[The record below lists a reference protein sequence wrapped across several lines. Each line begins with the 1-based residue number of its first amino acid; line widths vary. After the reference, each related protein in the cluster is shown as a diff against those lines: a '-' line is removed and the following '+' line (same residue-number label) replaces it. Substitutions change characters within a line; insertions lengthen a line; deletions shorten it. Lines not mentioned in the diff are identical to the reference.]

1 MSTSAGSG
9 YQTIRYTV
17 TDGIAEIR
25 LHRPDRMN
33 AFTIGMKNELVDV
46 LGRVDADDAVRVA
59 ILTGEGRAFCAG
71 MELEAEGDIFGY
83 DIPQGDELNLAQ
95 IRDSGGEVVL
105 AAYNCRKPLIAAIN
119 GAAVGVGATMLLP
132 FDFRLCSHKARFG
145 FVFVQRGIVPE
156 SCSSWFLPRLVGM
169 QTALEWTLTGDLFD
183 ANEALRGGLVRSV
196 HAPDDLLPAAYA
208 LAKRLS
214 ERTSAISVAIA
225 RQMMWRSAALTHPMQ
240 AHVIDS
246 KLMYQTYQMP
256 DGKDGF
262 AAFLEKRAPVFHAKV
277 STDLPSSYPW
287 WQEPELK

>member
-1 MSTSAGSG
+1 MAEYREITCVVA
-9 YQTIRYTV
+9 
-17 TDGIAEIR
+17 DGIAEVR
-25 LHRPDRMN
+25 LNRPARMN
-33 AFTIGMKNELVDV
+33 AFTINMKNELVDV
-46 LGRVDADDAVRVA
+46 IGRIDRDDAVRVA
-59 ILTGEGRAFCAG
+59 IFTGDGKAFCAG

-83 DIPQGDELNLAQ
+83 DIPQGETLKINE

-105 AAYNCRKPLIAAIN
+105 AVYNCRKPMIAAIN
-119 GAAVGVGATMLLP
+119 GAAVGVGVTMTLP

-145 FVFVQRGIVPE
+145 FVFTQRGIVPE

-183 ANEALRGGLVRSV
+183 ANEAMRGGLVRSV
-196 HAPDDLLPAAYA
+196 HAPEDLLPAAYE
-208 LAKRLS
+208 LARRIRD
-214 ERTSAISVAIA
+214 RTSPVAVAIA
-225 RQMMWRSAALTHPMQ
+225 RQMMWRSAALDHPMH

-262 AAFLEKRAPVFHAKV
+262 AAFLEKRAPVFHARV

-287 WQEPELK
+287 WNEPELK

>member
-1 MSTSAGSG
+1 MGD
-9 YQTIRYTV
+9 YQTISYRV
-17 TDGIAEIR
+17 QDGIAEVV
-25 LHRPDRMN
+25 LNRPARMN

-46 LGRVDADDAVRVA
+46 IGRIDRDDAVRAA
-59 ILTGEGRAFCAG
+59 IVTGAGKAYCAG

-83 DIPQGDELNLAQ
+83 DILQGDTLNLHE

-105 AAYNCRKPLIAAIN
+105 AVYNCRKPMIAAIN
-119 GAAVGVGATMLLP
+119 GAAVGVGVTMTLP
-132 FDFRLCSHKARFG
+132 FDFRLCAHKARFG
-145 FVFVQRGIVPE
+145 FVFTQRGIVPE
-156 SCSSWFLPRLVGM
+156 SCSMYFLPRIVGM

-183 ANEALRGGLVRSV
+183 AQEALRSGFVRSV
-196 HAPDDLLPAAYA
+196 HAPEDLLPAARA
-208 LAKRLS
+208 LAARIRD
-214 ERTSAISVAIA
+214 RTSPVSVAIA
-225 RQMMWRSAALTHPMQ
+225 RQMMWRSSALDHPMQ

-287 WQEPELK
+287 WTEPEFK

>member
-1 MSTSAGSG
+1 MGGKA
-9 YQTIRYTV
+9 YQDIVYSV

-25 LHRPDRMN
+25 LNRPARMN

-46 LGRVDADDAVRVA
+46 LGRIDADDAVRVA
-59 ILTGEGRAFCAG
+59 ILTGEGKAFCAG

-83 DIPQGDELNLAQ
+83 DIPQGEQLNLHE

-132 FDFRLCSHKARFG
+132 FDFRLCTHKARFG

-156 SCSSWFLPRLVGM
+156 SCSMWFLPRLVGPQQAM
-169 QTALEWTLTGDLFD
+169 EWMLTGDLFD
-183 ANEALRGGLVRSV
+183 AQEALRGGLVRSV
-196 HAPDDLLPAAYA
+196 HAPGDLLPAAYE
-208 LAKRLS
+208 LAKRIRD
-214 ERTSAISVAIA
+214 RTSAISVAIA
-225 RQMMWRSAALTHPMQ
+225 RQMMWRSWALDHPMQ

>member
-1 MSTSAGSG
+1 MGD
-9 YQTIRYTV
+9 YQTISYRV
-17 TDGIAEIR
+17 QDGIAEVV
-25 LHRPDRMN
+25 LNRPARMN

-46 LGRVDADDAVRVA
+46 IGRIDRDDAVRAA
-59 ILTGEGRAFCAG
+59 IVTGAGKAYCAG

-83 DIPQGDELNLAQ
+83 DILQGDTLNLHE

-105 AAYNCRKPLIAAIN
+105 AVYNCRKPMIAAIN
-119 GAAVGVGATMLLP
+119 GAAVGVGVTMTLP

-145 FVFVQRGIVPE
+145 FVFTQRGIVPE
-156 SCSSWFLPRLVGM
+156 SCSMYFLPRIVGM

-183 ANEALRGGLVRSV
+183 AQEALRSGFVRSV
-196 HAPDDLLPAAYA
+196 HAPEDLLPAARA
-208 LAKRLS
+208 LAARIRD
-214 ERTSAISVAIA
+214 RTSPVSVAIA
-225 RQMMWRSAALTHPMQ
+225 RQMMWRSAALDHPMQ

-287 WQEPELK
+287 WTEPEFK

>member
-1 MSTSAGSG
+1 MGD
-9 YQTIRYTV
+9 YQTISYRV
-17 TDGIAEIR
+17 QDGIAEVV
-25 LHRPDRMN
+25 LNRPARMN

-46 LGRVDADDAVRVA
+46 IGRIDRDDAVRAA
-59 ILTGEGRAFCAG
+59 IVTGAGKAYCAG

-83 DIPQGDELNLAQ
+83 DILQGDTLNLHE

-105 AAYNCRKPLIAAIN
+105 AVYNCRKPMIAAIN
-119 GAAVGVGATMLLP
+119 GAAVGVGVTMTLP
-132 FDFRLCSHKARFG
+132 FDFRLCAHKARFG
-145 FVFVQRGIVPE
+145 FVFTQRGIVPE
-156 SCSSWFLPRLVGM
+156 SCSMYFLPRIVGM

-183 ANEALRGGLVRSV
+183 AQEALRSGFVRSA
-196 HAPDDLLPAAYA
+196 HAPEDLLPAARA
-208 LAKRLS
+208 LAARIRD
-214 ERTSAISVAIA
+214 RTSPVSVAIA
-225 RQMMWRSAALTHPMQ
+225 RQMMWRSSALDHPMQ

-287 WQEPELK
+287 WTEPELK